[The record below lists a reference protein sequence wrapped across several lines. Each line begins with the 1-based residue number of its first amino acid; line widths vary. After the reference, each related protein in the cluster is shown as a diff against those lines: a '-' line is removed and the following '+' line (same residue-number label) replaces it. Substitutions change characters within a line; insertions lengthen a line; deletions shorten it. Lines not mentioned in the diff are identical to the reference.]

1 MQQPRWLV
9 ASVVGVI
16 STTAALSIAWVGICS
31 FYVGPLVFKA
41 AIEGKIEQEPRV
53 CENVEERAIQILT
66 GLLATLLGLMT
77 NAPAAPPRDPRS
89 DRDDRDD
96 RWPPGPPAG
105 N

>member
-9 ASVVGVI
+9 VSVVGVV

-31 FYVGPLVFKA
+31 FYVGPQLFKA
-41 AIEGKIEQEPRV
+41 AIEGKLDQEPRV

-77 NAPAAPPRDPRS
+77 NAPVAPPRDP
-89 DRDDRDD
+89 RDDRDD
-96 RWPPGPPAG
+96 RWPPDPPAG